1 MTKLKIIRTD
11 KELKTLIRYCRQT
24 RYAAVDF
31 EAPLKYYRNEKEIV
45 QGANVNEPWLMGCSF
60 QPGSAWVLPMEHPE
74 SSWKGGKWRRRFKRF
89 CKCVMM
95 DPEIVKVAWNFKF
108 EMKWFRRYGYFPKGR
123 AFDAMLAKYCLD
135 EERPHG
141 LKEFVT
147 NYFPDRAGYQK
158 KLGNEQEKKNH
169 IPSYKDPF
177 DKLSYYCGEDCDLTL
192 QGFIDLEKKCMDNG
206 YYKLLRN
213 LLMMC
218 CRVLADSEYAGA
230 KIDRPYVE
238 GLVTKYAA
246 KIKAAENQLLQ
257 DKYVLKFQINK
268 KAEISN
274 KLIKELQLEIKEIEK
289 GDSKQKERMLRD
301 RRQKII
307 DIKAGKF
314 QGKKAYQGFN
324 FRSPIQLADFLFE
337 SEFGM
342 RWKVIDKTATGKPS
356 TAEETLLK
364 YAKKDKTGFIKKLL
378 DYREVEHLNS
388 TYIEGMLRQLD
399 EYDRVHSSFNI
410 WGTVTGRLSS
420 TEPNLQNI
428 PRDTTASDIKRMFV
442 PPPGYVLLE
451 VDYSQAELRI
461 VAELSGDENLIDIFR
476 RNYNVHVATA
486 CRMFATIDKYEEV
499 KNILKDDKHPKWLEW
514 EKNKKKGKSM
524 NFSILYLQGDES
536 TAEQLGCTVE
546 EAAHFKKLWFKQFP
560 GVKKWI
566 DNQIKL
572 AHKQGYVPNLF
583 GRKRRLHDIDSDKK
597 FLVAECERQAVNAPI
612 QGTSGD
618 FGLFSEIIIRDK
630 IRSGEF
636 PPDITQ
642 VYRVH
647 DSIGL
652 YVRPKDVHKIVGPI
666 IKICDNPETKKYFG
680 FELQHVKMKVSP
692 EVGLHWAG
700 LKEYDQWK
708 NYEKMLLTDEYKE
721 IHPWYDHSLVM
732 NN

>member
-1 MTKLKIIRTD
+1 MTKLKIIQTD
-11 KELKTLIRYCRQT
+11 KDLKSLIRHCRQT
-24 RYAAVDF
+24 RYASVDF
-31 EAPLKYYRNEKEIV
+31 EAHLKYYEDRVEEY
-45 QGANVNEPWLMGCSF
+45 QGCNPNEPWCMGCSF

-74 SSWKGGKWRRRFKRF
+74 SPWKNGKWKRRFKRF
-89 CKCVMM
+89 CKFVIANP
-95 DPEIVKVAWNFKF
+95 DIVKIAWNFKF
-108 EMKWFRRYGYFPKGR
+108 EMKWFRRFGFSVRGR
-123 AFDAMLAKYCLD
+123 AFDGMLAKYCLD

-147 NYFPDRAGYQK
+147 NYFPARAHYED
-158 KLGNEQEKKNH
+158 KLGKGGPKDGYKKDF
-169 IPSYKDPF
+169 KTLCF
-177 DKLSYYCGEDCDLTL
+177 YCGEDCDLTL
-192 QGFIDLEKKCMDNG
+192 QGTIHLERKCMDGG
-206 YYKLLRN
+206 YYRLFRN

-218 CRVLADSEYAGA
+218 SRVMADSEYAGA
-230 KIDRPYVE
+230 KLDRPYIQ
-238 GLVTKYAA
+238 GLVTKYIV
-246 KIKAAENQLLQ
+246 KIKAAEERLQ
-257 DKYVLKFQINK
+257 KDKYVLKFELNK
-268 KAEISN
+268 KREVELA
-274 KLIKELQLEIKEIEK
+274 LIKSIQLEIKEIEQ
-289 GDSKQKERMLRD
+289 GESKQKERMLRD
-301 RRQKII
+301 RRQKIL
-307 DIKAGKF
+307 DIRAGKF
-314 QGKKAYQGFN
+314 TGKGSYAGFN
-324 FRSPIQLADFLFE
+324 FRSPIQLADFLFN
-337 SEFGM
+337 SPYGLK
-342 RWKVIDKTATGKPS
+342 WKVIDKTAKGAPS

-364 YAKKDKTGFIKKLL
+364 YVKKDKTGFIKKLL

-388 TYIEGMLRQLD
+388 TYVEGMLRQID
-399 EYDRVHSSFNI
+399 HYDRLHTSFNI

-428 PRDTTASDIKRMFV
+428 PRDTTAADIKRMFI

-461 VAELSGDENLIDIFR
+461 VAELSGDKNLIDIFR

-486 CRMFATIDKYEEV
+486 CRMFGTIEMYDEV
-499 KNILKDDKHPKWLEW
+499 KNILKNPEHPKWLEW

-566 DNQIKL
+566 ENQIKL
-572 AHKQGYVPNLF
+572 AHRDGYVGNLF
-583 GRKRRLHDIDSDKK
+583 GRKRRLHDIDSFKK
-597 FLVAECERQAVNAPI
+597 YLVAECERQAVNAPI

-618 FGLFSEIIIRDK
+618 FALFSEIIIREK
-630 IRSGEF
+630 ILSGEF

-647 DSIGL
+647 DSLGF

-680 FELQHVKMKVSP
+680 FELQHVRMKVSP
-692 EVGLHWAG
+692 EVGLHWAD

-708 NYEKMLLTDEYKE
+708 NYEKLLLTEEYKQ

-732 NN
+732 NAA